1 MAWEKGHGHETHETR
16 AYLDDRVGDSDGT
29 ASGGGRDAVGA
40 DSGPVLYDY
49 LPPAGYGYAC
59 PAIPEII
66 GRAGVIL
73 GAIDSRQDRS
83 QLAEQRRQCSEQ
95 VIAKDLE
102 YRQRWLNLQR
112 EQASQ
117 QQQVEQYRLEVARL
131 QMQVEE
137 LRARNAQLERE
148 NLQSQSRLGPGPGEP
163 LSAPAP
169 RAPAPQ

>member
-1 MAWEKGHGHETHETR
+1 LTIVSAGLMASLP
-16 AYLDDRVGDSDGT
+16 ASAGT
-29 ASGGGRDAVGA
+29 PL
-40 DSGPVLYDY
+40 GPTPVRYYQYDY

-66 GRAGVIL
+66 GRAGEIL
-73 GAIDSRQDRS
+73 GAIDSPQDRS
-83 QLAEQRRQCSEQ
+83 KLAEQWLQYSKQ
-95 VIAKDLE
+95 IIAKDLE
-102 YRQRWLNLQR
+102 YRQQWLSLQR
-112 EQASQ
+112 EQLAQ
-117 QQQVEQYRLEVARL
+117 QQQMEQYRLEIARL

-148 NLQSQSRLGPGPGEP
+148 NLQAQSRIGPGPGEP